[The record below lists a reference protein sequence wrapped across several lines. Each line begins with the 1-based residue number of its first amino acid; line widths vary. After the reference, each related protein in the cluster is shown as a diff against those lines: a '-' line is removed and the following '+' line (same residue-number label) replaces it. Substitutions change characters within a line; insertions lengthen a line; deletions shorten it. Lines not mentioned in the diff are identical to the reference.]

1 MIKLEKLLTYTNSV
15 YQIGEKINSLERK
28 NSKSKI
34 KASTAV
40 KTVFAGI
47 MCQNKS
53 INEIMETVHDVE
65 ILKNIYSPDEI
76 IPKTHGLRDCITD
89 I

>member
-1 MIKLEKLLTYTNSV
+1 
-15 YQIGEKINSLERK
+15 
-28 NSKSKI
+28 
-34 KASTAV
+34 
-40 KTVFAGI
+40 